1 MELFPGW
8 LKSVQVIPFLALFRD
23 LCIFCW
29 LYGLMNGCYFVA
41 ARLDVSRARI
51 LVVIQRP
58 NQIKGN
64 CYEGS
69 RGGVYQDI
77 KTEPGAPEERWI
89 SQFRSRTT
97 LGALHHLGNY
107 LLPPTMVRKR
117 RLFSLLTWAAFCH
130 QTHPGGFWQVEHAA
144 ELSISG

>member
-1 MELFPGW
+1 M
-8 LKSVQVIPFLALFRD
+8 LKSFRFSFLHFFFGSLYLLLALRVDEWLLFRGCPSWCFSCED
-23 LCIFCW
+23 LGGDTTA
-29 LYGLMNGCYFVA
+29 Y
-41 ARLDVSRARI
+41 
-51 LVVIQRP
+51 
-58 NQIKGN
+58 QIKGN

-117 RLFSLLTWAAFCH
+117 RLPFNMGWILYISSWSLCH
-130 QTHPGGFWQVEHAA
+130 QNHPGGFWQVEHAA
-144 ELSISG
+144 ELSNSG